1 MPRERALMCKHPAM
15 LANTNSGLYKT
26 LLVLHI
32 LVAIVGL
39 GAVMLNGIYAAQSQK
54 RPGPG
59 GRAVSEANYFVST
72 IAEKF
77 IYLIP
82 IFGILLV
89 LASDKAWKFSQTW
102 IWLAL
107 VVYVVAIGISHAVL
121 IPGHKRINA
130 LLAEMEQGPPPAGG
144 PPPQVVE
151 LQATGKKMAAAGM
164 TLNLFVVVFLVL
176 MVWKPGV

>member
-1 MPRERALMCKHPAM
+1 MTREPLPVCQHLAM

-39 GAVMLNGIYAAQSQK
+39 GAVMLNGIYAAQAQK

-59 GRAVSEANYFVST
+59 GRGVSEANYFVSNV
-72 IAEKF
+72 AEKF

-82 IFGILLV
+82 VFGIFLV

-107 VVYVVAIGISHAVL
+107 VVYVIAIGISHSVL
-121 IPGHKRINA
+121 IPGHKRINT
-130 LLAEMEQGPPPAGG
+130 LLAEMEQGPAPVGG
-144 PPPQVVE
+144 PPPQAIE
-151 LQATGKKMAAAGM
+151 LQAIGKKMAAAGM
-164 TLNLFVVVFLVL
+164 TLDLAVVVFLVL

>member
-1 MPRERALMCKHPAM
+1 M
-15 LANTNSGLYKT
+15 LANYGSGLYKT

-39 GAVMLNGIYAAQSQK
+39 GAVMLNGLYAAQAQK

-59 GRAVSEANYFVST
+59 GRAVSEANYFVSN

-77 IYLIP
+77 IYAIP
-82 IFGILLV
+82 VFGILLV
-89 LASDKAWKFSQTW
+89 LDSGKLWKFSQTW
-102 IWLAL
+102 VWLSL
-107 VVYVVAIGISHAVL
+107 LVYVIAIGISHSVL
-121 IPGHKRINA
+121 IPGHKRINK

-151 LQATGKKMAAAGM
+151 LQAIGKKMAAAGT
-164 TLNLFVVVFLVL
+164 TLDLFVVVFLIL
-176 MVWKPGV
+176 MIWKPGSGL